1 MLLSLENYSEKKGVE
16 ITEIFTL
23 KQFWQKIRE
32 SNVFI
37 KEITK
42 ELIWRNIFSLFEEM
56 NSKTIVKNTSN

>member
-37 KEITK
+37 KEIT
-42 ELIWRNIFSLFEEM
+42 
-56 NSKTIVKNTSN
+56 